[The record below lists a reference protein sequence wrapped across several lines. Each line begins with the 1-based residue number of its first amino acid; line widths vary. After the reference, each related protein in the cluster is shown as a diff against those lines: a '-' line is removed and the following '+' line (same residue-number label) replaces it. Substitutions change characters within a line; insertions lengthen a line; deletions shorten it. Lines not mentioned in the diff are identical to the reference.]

1 MQVPC
6 LQSDSSTL
14 LQVQQWIQ
22 ESYLHLCW
30 YWRMPRNNTKHP
42 IHPNLPFLPGWREGR
57 WDAWYRRREAAW
69 PVMVAFLIGICRAVG
84 LMHNIF
90 SLSFILLSCFVVN
103 LWANSRFMLVFVM
116 LIMVIFSDIHHYISE
131 LVYRFFSHAYV
142 KTEKEYRR
150 HYDANIF
157 SIVQFVRWCCCRF
170 LLIMCRGNG
179 LATYYVNSNASVS
192 TWAEFHRLYSCP
204 ELRIEDN

>member
-1 MQVPC
+1 MYLFNSVNYSFPPFMQVPC

-103 LWANSRFMLVFVM
+103 LWANSKFMLVFVM
-116 LIMVIFSDIHHYISE
+116 LIMVIFSDIHHYIIRIG
-131 LVYRFFSHAYV
+131 VPV
-142 KTEKEYRR
+142 
-150 HYDANIF
+150 
-157 SIVQFVRWCCCRF
+157 F
-170 LLIMCRGNG
+170 LSCLCQNWERIP
-179 LATYYVNSNASVS
+179 S
-192 TWAEFHRLYSCP
+192 T
-204 ELRIEDN
+204 LRCKHF